1 MDAYPFDQPVPLP
14 ASEIADAWR
23 RTLPGVPTDSIML
36 ITPLWRA
43 AKLLADNRRRFLA
56 EIGMEAAT
64 LDLLSTLRRSGGT
77 LSTRELAEQCLVSAG
92 AISQRVA
99 RAEDDGLVTRRN
111 AGARHRQTLVS
122 LTVEGTAL
130 IDRTVTALLEHEEA
144 LVKDVAGRDEL
155 ATLVGGLLAHLSRR
169 GPEPRRP

>member
-1 MDAYPFDQPVPLP
+1 MDGYPFDQPGPLP
-14 ASEIADAWR
+14 PSAIADAWR

-43 AKLLADNRRRFLA
+43 AKLLADSRRRFLA

-99 RAEDDGLVTRRN
+99 RAEDEGLVTRRN
-111 AGARHRQTLVS
+111 AGSRHRQTLVS
-122 LTVEGTAL
+122 LTGEGTAL

-144 LVKDVAGRDEL
+144 LVRDAPERERLAVLVQEL
-155 ATLVGGLLAHLSRR
+155 LEHLSRR